1 MSMSNIVKEC
11 NKHHHAM
18 TKNLEEAGKALQGA
32 KESNDPAKIRAGID
46 EAQQQL
52 RDMKERMGRCGNMM
66 KMMK

>member
-1 MSMSNIVKEC
+1 MSNMVKEC

-18 TKNLEEAGKALQGA
+18 TKDLNEANKALESA

-52 RDMKERMGRCGNMM
+52 RDMKQHLDRCGNMM